1 MAKKSHIA
9 RDAKRRKASEL
20 AESKR
25 QSLRQAIANELD
37 FDAREKLVHKLDNM
51 PRNTSRIRVRH
62 RCRCC
67 GRPRGVYQK
76 FKMCRLCLRKFVTL
90 ALVPGLRKASW

>member
-9 RDAKRRKASEL
+9 RDAKRRRASGLSE
-20 AESKR
+20 AKR
-25 QSLRQAIANELD
+25 QTLREAIAAEQD
-37 FDAREKLVHKLDNM
+37 FDAREKLVHQLDNM

-62 RCRCC
+62 RCRSC
-67 GRPRGVYQK
+67 GRPRGVYRK
-76 FKMCRLCLRKFVTL
+76 FGLCRCCLRKVVTM